1 MPFESGT
8 DPRPGSRTGS
18 AGSRP
23 ERPTRT
29 RYRVA
34 GFLFLL
40 AGVTYLDRICIS
52 TLAPYISRD
61 LGLTK
66 MQMGVVFS
74 AFAVSYAAFEI
85 LSAWWGERVGARRV
99 LTRIVT
105 WWSVFTMATAASWN
119 YASLLAIR
127 FLFGAGEAGAWPN
140 ATLAFSR
147 WIPARERGRV
157 QGLFFAAAHLA
168 GGVTPFLVIVL
179 LTFLPWRGVF
189 LVCGAVGL
197 LWAVAWS
204 RWFRDEPRDHPEVN
218 PAEAELIE
226 SERRLARHSAGGRP
240 LGRLLLASPNV
251 WLLCLAYFS
260 NCYGS
265 YFVMTWLPTYLA
277 EYRGFEHEALGVVAG
292 LPLVLSVIGDVAG
305 GTITDSLAR
314 RFGLRFGRVA
324 VSVVGYALASAA
336 MFVSI
341 WSSSAAVAAGMIA
354 VAIAASMFT
363 LAATWAACMD
373 IGGDHSA
380 VVSATMNT
388 AGQIG
393 SILSPLAAGWLVT
406 RFSDW
411 QLPLLIL
418 AVLYA
423 VSAILW
429 LFVNPGKRV
438 L

>member
-1 MPFESGT
+1 MPFEPGT
-8 DPRPGSRTGS
+8 HSEPGSG
-18 AGSRP
+18 AGNVGYRP

-52 TLAPYISRD
+52 TLAPHIARD

-105 WWSVFTMATAASWN
+105 WWSLFTMATAASWS
-119 YASLLAIR
+119 YTSLLAIR

-147 WIPARERGRV
+147 WMPARERGRV

-204 RWFRDEPRDHPEVN
+204 RWFRDEPRDHPAVN
-218 PAEAELIE
+218 RAEAELIE
-226 SERRLARHSAGGRP
+226 SERRLARHSGGGRA
-240 LGRLLLASPNV
+240 LGRMLLSSPNV

-265 YFVMTWLPTYLA
+265 YFVMTWLPTYLS
-277 EYRGFEHEALGVVAG
+277 EYRGFKHEALGVVAG

-314 RFGLRFGRVA
+314 RFGLRLGRVA
-324 VSVVGYALASAA
+324 VAVVGYALASAA
-336 MFVSI
+336 MFASI
-341 WSSSAAVAAGMIA
+341 WSSSAGVAAAMIA

-363 LAATWAACMD
+363 LAASWAACMD

-388 AGQIG
+388 AGQFG

-411 QLPLLIL
+411 QMPLLIL
-418 AVLYA
+418 AALYA